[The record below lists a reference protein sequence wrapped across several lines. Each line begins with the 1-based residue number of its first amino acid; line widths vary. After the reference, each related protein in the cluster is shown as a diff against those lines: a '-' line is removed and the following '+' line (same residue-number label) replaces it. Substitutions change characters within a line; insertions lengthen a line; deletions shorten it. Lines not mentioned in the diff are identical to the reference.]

1 MKKNLVI
8 SIFNH
13 NPDWIKFLNDDIKIF
28 LYRKGG
34 EKQRSDEII
43 LEPNVGRDVHT
54 FFKHIC
60 LNYESL
66 SDITFFC
73 QDYPFDH
80 WENALETLN
89 GDLNTINKNAQLTV
103 GGYFGYHNNTH
114 DSTILKKYGIERIKW
129 SGAWSMYPSTHH
141 QTGVCIK
148 CNSSGYPQHTHE
160 NLNLNHWFKKFF
172 KNDIPEYYEFMP
184 GGHFA
189 VSRDQVK
196 FRKKSFYDEVVNFL
210 EMEPLAP
217 WVIERLEPYIFNP
230 NFEELDSLKK

>member
-89 GDLNTINKNAQLTV
+89 GDLNTINKNAASFKTTFGTTAPKYMGRSETPYFLKSKYQVCVPPKVNGRQL
-103 GGYFGYHNNTH
+103 N
-114 DSTILKKYGIERIKW
+114 
-129 SGAWSMYPSTHH
+129 
-141 QTGVCIK
+141 C
-148 CNSSGYPQHTHE
+148 
-160 NLNLNHWFKKFF
+160 
-172 KNDIPEYYEFMP
+172 
-184 GGHFA
+184 
-189 VSRDQVK
+189 
-196 FRKKSFYDEVVNFL
+196 
-210 EMEPLAP
+210 
-217 WVIERLEPYIFNP
+217 
-230 NFEELDSLKK
+230 